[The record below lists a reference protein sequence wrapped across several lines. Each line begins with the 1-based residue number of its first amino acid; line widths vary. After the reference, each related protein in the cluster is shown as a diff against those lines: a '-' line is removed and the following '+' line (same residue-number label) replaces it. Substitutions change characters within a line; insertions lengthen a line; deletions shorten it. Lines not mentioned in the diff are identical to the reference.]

1 MGGSLKDALRKMD
14 ELATAVAAGEV
25 GRARAWGGAGV
36 AIVRR
41 ARPARPEDFYPDPRW
56 VITPFVN
63 ELSWL
68 FKELW
73 VGFSPLMDHVSK
85 YEFFGRLGNAADR
98 YHETAGLDASARGL
112 LNAVLAKAWS
122 IAAEVASD
130 NFMAFPVAPGRAI
143 AEDFVP
149 PEDQP

>member
-14 ELATAVAAGEV
+14 ELAAAVAAGEI
-25 GRARAWGGAGV
+25 GRARVWGGAGV
-36 AIVRR
+36 AITRQ
-41 ARPARPEDFYPDPRW
+41 ARPPRPDNFYPDPRW
-56 VITPFVN
+56 VVTPFVH

-73 VGFSPLMDHVSK
+73 VGFRPLMDHTAK
-85 YEFFGRLGNAADR
+85 FEFFGRLGNAADR
-98 YHETAGLDASARGL
+98 YHETAGPDASARGL

-130 NFMAFPVAPGRAI
+130 TFMALPASPGRAI
-143 AEDFVP
+143 AEDFIP
-149 PEDQP
+149 PEDRP